1 MSETVSFADFINR
14 IRAGDDRAAEELV
27 RKYETAIRLEIRSR
41 LSDSRLARLV
51 DSMDIC
57 QSVLASFFTRA
68 AIGQYDL
75 QSPEQL
81 RSLLVAM
88 ARRKLAFQARRH
100 TAQRRDQGR
109 EHHSTDADA
118 PDAGP
123 GPSQQVEAQE
133 LLREFRRRLSA
144 EERQIADLRW
154 QGCSWDEV
162 ASQMGGSAEARRKE
176 LSRAADRVAEELG
189 LEMK

>member
-1 MSETVSFADFINR
+1 MSEAVSFADFINR

-27 RKYETAIRLEIRSR
+27 RKYERAIRLEIRSR
-41 LSDSRLARLV
+41 LSDSRLSSLF

-81 RSLLVAM
+81 RGLLVAM

-109 EHHSTDADA
+109 EHHGSDIET

-123 GPSQQVEAQE
+123 
-133 LLREFRRRLSA
+133 
-144 EERQIADLRW
+144 
-154 QGCSWDEV
+154 
-162 ASQMGGSAEARRKE
+162 
-176 LSRAADRVAEELG
+176 
-189 LEMK
+189 